1 VSVEDLWDRDPNSE
15 DPDDL
20 LHVTYDPA
28 RITVP
33 NIIERIRAEDF
44 EAEVR

>member
-1 VSVEDLWDRDPNSE
+1 LVEDLWDRDPSSE

-28 RITVP
+28 KVTIADMA
-33 NIIERIRAEDF
+33 ELIRTQGFDAN
-44 EAEVR
+44 AK